1 MPMWKRPV
9 PMTWMS
15 SIDSETDCTGTGP
28 HSGAGFF
35 LIAVCCLRISRM

>member
-28 HSGAGFF
+28 HSVAGFF
-35 LIAVCCLRISRM
+35 